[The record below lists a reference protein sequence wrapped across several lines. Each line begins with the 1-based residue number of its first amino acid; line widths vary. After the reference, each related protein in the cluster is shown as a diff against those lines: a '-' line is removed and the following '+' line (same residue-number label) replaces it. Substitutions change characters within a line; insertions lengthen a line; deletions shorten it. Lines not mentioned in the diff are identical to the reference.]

1 MHQPLAR
8 VVLAHGCFD
17 LLPLGHI
24 RHLREAKALGDRLV
38 VSVTADSYVSKGV
51 GRPRFTAEQR
61 LESILALECV
71 DEGFISFSP
80 NAVSA
85 IETVKPSI
93 FVKGIDYANGGDL
106 ALKQEIAAVEKHGGK
121 FITTKSEKWSSSRLI
136 NGETLPEAVT
146 SYLDAARSRGFLAKI
161 VDAFE
166 KADKLTIAFVGET
179 IIDEYRYVQ
188 ALGKPSKEPCLA
200 TVEIHSEWFKGGV
213 AAAGLHGEWPKTKT
227 ITSEQ
232 KIYKTRYVDTAFFR
246 KLFEVYS
253 VQRLSFTPQ
262 GRKEIYL
269 SLDEAIKTSDVVVV
283 FDFGHGLIDKLA
295 RDMLENA
302 KFLAINAQS
311 NAGNYGFNPVTKYKH
326 ADLICVDDP
335 EARLALKDQ
344 FGKAEVMITQIA
356 QFPGERAI
364 ITHGSQPTL
373 TYDGTKVSRVPVFS
387 SHGIDTMGAGDAF
400 LAVTAPLVAVG
411 LELEA

>member
-1 MHQPLAR
+1 
-8 VVLAHGCFD
+8 
-17 LLPLGHI
+17 
-24 RHLREAKALGDRLV
+24 
-38 VSVTADSYVSKGV
+38 VTADRYVSKGV

-80 NAVSA
+80 DAVSA
-85 IETVKPSI
+85 IDTVKPSV
-93 FVKGIDYANGGDL
+93 FVKGIDYANGGDF

-188 ALGKPSKEPCLA
+188 AIGKPSKEPCLA
-200 TVEIHSEWFKGGV
+200 TVEVDSEWFKGGV
-213 AAAGLHGEWPKTKT
+213 AAASLHGEWPKTKT

-232 KIYKTRYVDTAFFR
+232 KIYKTRYVDKDFSR

-262 GRKEIYL
+262 GRKEIY
-269 SLDEAIKTSDVVVV
+269 SKIDEAIRTSDVVVV
-283 FDFGHGLIDKLA
+283 LDFGHGLIDKLA
-295 RDMLENA
+295 RDMLQNA
-302 KFLAINAQS
+302 RFLAVNAQS
-311 NAGNYGFNPVTKYKH
+311 NAGNYGFNPVTEYMA
-326 ADLICVDDP
+326 ADLVCVDDP
-335 EARLALKDQ
+335 EARLATNDQ
-344 FGKAEVMITQIA
+344 FGKPETIILRLGAHLFKSV
-356 QFPGERAI
+356 I

-373 TYDGTKVSRVPVFS
+373 AFDGQKISQIPVFS

-411 LELEA
+411 LELEAAALVGNVAGAIKCSIVGHRRPVGRDEILQTVEALLA

>member
-17 LLPLGHI
+17 LLHLGHI

-38 VSVTADSYVSKGV
+38 VSVTADRYVSKGI

-80 NAVSA
+80 DAVSA
-85 IETVKPSI
+85 INTVKPSV
-93 FVKGIDYANGGDL
+93 FVKGIDYANGGDF

-146 SYLDAARSRGFLAKI
+146 GYLDAARSRGFLAKI

-166 KADKLTIAFVGET
+166 KADKLNIAFVGET
-179 IIDEYRYVQ
+179 IVDEYRYGQ
-188 ALGKPSKEPCLA
+188 AIGKPSKEPCLA
-200 TVEIHSEWFKGGV
+200 TVEIDSEWFRGGV
-213 AAAGLHGEWPKTKT
+213 AAASLHGEWPKKKT
-227 ITSEQ
+227 ITAEQ
-232 KIYKTRYVDTAFFR
+232 KLYKTRYVDKDFSR

-253 VQRLSFTPQ
+253 AQRLSFTLQ
-262 GRKEIYL
+262 GRKEIY
-269 SLDEAIKTSDVVVV
+269 SKIDEVIKAADVVVV
-283 FDFGHGLIDKLA
+283 LDFGHGLLDELA
-295 RDMLENA
+295 RDQLRNA

-311 NAGNYGFNPVTKYKH
+311 NAGNYGFNPVTKYKY

-335 EARLALKDQ
+335 EARLAIKDQ
-344 FGKAEVMITQIA
+344 FGKAEVLITL
-356 QFPGERAI
+356 FPARNTI
-364 ITHGSQPTL
+364 ITHGSQPTVAF
-373 TYDGTKVSRVPVFS
+373 DGQKISRIPVFS

-400 LAVTAPLVAVG
+400 LAVMAPLVAVG
-411 LELEA
+411 LEL